1 MQILFCSSGGE
12 RLERAG
18 GNIRS
23 CSIVMVFWKLA
34 LWLHSWPVIC
44 FDVDGEYGS
53 EGFIDFGVGAG
64 VSIYVLQRW
73 WQ

>member
-1 MQILFCSSGGE
+1 
-12 RLERAG
+12 
-18 GNIRS
+18 
-23 CSIVMVFWKLA
+23 MVFWKLA